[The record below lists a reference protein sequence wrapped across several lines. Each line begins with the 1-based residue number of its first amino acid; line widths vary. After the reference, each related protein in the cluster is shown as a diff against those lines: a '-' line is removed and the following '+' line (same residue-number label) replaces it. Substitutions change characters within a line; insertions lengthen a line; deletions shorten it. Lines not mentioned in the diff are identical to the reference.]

1 MKEIDINNLPR
12 KKTYEWFRNFKNP
25 TYSLTVTMDVT
36 KLVNHTKNTHESF
49 FIDMLYIVTKSL
61 NSVSELR
68 MRFVEDKPVIYDEI
82 NPAIT
87 VLTTNETFENVR
99 FPYHKDFKSF
109 YQEAATH
116 INKAKNQT
124 SLTKDD
130 YNPTNAWNEF
140 YITCLPWIDF
150 TSVTHPIPE
159 DLSSQTVPRVCWGK
173 YHEKDQKYEIS
184 LNITVSHIFVDGL
197 HVSKAFQKI
206 QESLDDIAN
215 ILN

>member
-12 KKTYEWFRNFKNP
+12 RKTYEWFRNFKNP

-87 VLTTNETFENVR
+87 VLTTN
-99 FPYHKDFKSF
+99 
-109 YQEAATH
+109 
-116 INKAKNQT
+116 
-124 SLTKDD
+124 
-130 YNPTNAWNEF
+130 
-140 YITCLPWIDF
+140 
-150 TSVTHPIPE
+150 
-159 DLSSQTVPRVCWGK
+159 
-173 YHEKDQKYEIS
+173 
-184 LNITVSHIFVDGL
+184 
-197 HVSKAFQKI
+197 
-206 QESLDDIAN
+206 
-215 ILN
+215 